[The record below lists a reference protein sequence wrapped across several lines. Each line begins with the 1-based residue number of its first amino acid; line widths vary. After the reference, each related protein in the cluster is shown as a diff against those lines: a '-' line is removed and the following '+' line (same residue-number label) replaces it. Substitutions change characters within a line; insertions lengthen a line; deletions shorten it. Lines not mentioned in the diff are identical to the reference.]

1 MTCDDE
7 TREKV
12 ARAIHDKAWDLPN
25 NITAVPY
32 KKRPESDGYHKQ
44 HSKAH
49 WRELADAAI
58 AAYEAAQWRPIESA
72 PKDGTEV
79 VLWASDRPENRE
91 KRLWVGRFEEPS
103 EYWFDTNEGRP
114 LWPTHWMLPPAA
126 IEG

>member
-58 AAYEAAQWRPIESA
+58 AAYEAAQWREIESA
-72 PKDGTEV
+72 PKDGTEILV
-79 VLWASDRPENRE
+79 WGDWTV
-91 KRLWVGRFEEPS
+91 EEP
-103 EYWFDTNEGRP
+103 ECMIMAQYDAEHGQWYEVLEGCP
-114 LWPTHWMLPPAA
+114 FCPTHWRPLPPPPA
-126 IEG
+126 